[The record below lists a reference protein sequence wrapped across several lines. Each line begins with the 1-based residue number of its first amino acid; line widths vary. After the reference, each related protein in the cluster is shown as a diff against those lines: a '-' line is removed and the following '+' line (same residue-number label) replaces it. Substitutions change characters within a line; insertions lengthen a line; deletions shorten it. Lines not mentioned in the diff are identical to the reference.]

1 MANRKSQK
9 SVMVRSRSRSPARR
23 ERHRSR
29 SRERERDHERRQRG
43 RYRSRS
49 PSPRRRRSR
58 SPIRRRSRS
67 RSWSPPRNRRSRSG
81 SRGRGEQPKEAPKRA
96 VSKFLMERTPITDK
110 DLEGKTDEEK
120 DMMKIMGFGNF
131 DSTKGKHVPGNV
143 AYGVHV
149 IHKRKYRQYMNRKG
163 GFNRPLD
170 FVA

>member
-1 MANRKSQK
+1 MFLFS
-9 SVMVRSRSRSPARR
+9 SR
-23 ERHRSR
+23 
-29 SRERERDHERRQRG
+29 RG
-43 RYRSRS
+43 R
-49 PSPRRRRSR
+49 
-58 SPIRRRSRS
+58 
-67 RSWSPPRNRRSRSG
+67 
-81 SRGRGEQPKEAPKRA
+81 EQPKEAPKRA
-96 VSKFLMERTPITDK
+96 VSKFLMERTPITGNRRSTIFSILEIILLLFLDK

-120 DMMKIMGFGNF
+120 DMMKIMGFGSF